1 MITLTNSV
9 LLKGL
14 KENDYKI
21 LDKIYKTYLPKIISM
36 VTHNKGTRDEAR
48 DVFQEGLVV
57 VFNKVQS
64 SGFEFTS
71 EFYSYFYQVCKFIWL
86 RQLKKKHRTEVTL
99 GQEERLEDKVNIES
113 ELIEMEKR
121 RFYKEKFSLLGV
133 DCQSVLQSFFDGRS
147 LKEIALKMGYTNEYV
162 KRKKFKCKEKLVKLI
177 KGDRQ
182 FSEYTQ

>member
-1 MITLTNSV
+1 
-9 LLKGL
+9 
-14 KENDYKI
+14 
-21 LDKIYKTYLPKIISM
+21 
-36 VTHNKGTRDEAR
+36 
-48 DVFQEGLVV
+48 
-57 VFNKVQS
+57 
-64 SGFEFTS
+64 
-71 EFYSYFYQVCKFIWL
+71 KFIWL